1 MAMSQMSG
9 GLSRIIESFHSEIFA
24 ILSTIEAAIDFSDD
38 MEGDIGIDNIISSI
52 EEDILPGIYQLIARH
67 DDKNFLRDGLKVVIV
82 GGPNVGKSSL
92 LNRLVNRE
100 RAIVTEFPGTTRDFI
115 EDSFITRGVPIIITD
130 TAGIHEAPDPVERI
144 GIEKAWEHMTLA
156 DIVLYTIDAGKPVSP
171 DDIQLFKRLKEK
183 KIILVINKTDLPQ
196 EKQLFSLPKE
206 WRDAPRREISAL
218 YNRGIDEL
226 KEFIASLS
234 FDAVGQQEHIIV
246 PNVRH
251 KAALEKAGEALSA
264 VLSGLKDGASFDLIS
279 IDLHTV
285 LDAFSEITGSA
296 IHSDVLDQ
304 IFSQF
309 CIGK

>member
-1 MAMSQMSG
+1 M
-9 GLSRIIESFHSEIFA
+9 
-24 ILSTIEAAIDFSDD
+24 
-38 MEGDIGIDNIISSI
+38 
-52 EEDILPGIYQLIARH
+52 
-67 DDKNFLRDGLKVVIV
+67 IV

-115 EDSFITRGVPIIITD
+115 EDSFITRGVPIIVMD

-144 GIEKAWEHMTLA
+144 GIEKAWEHMTQA
-156 DIVLYTIDAGKPVSP
+156 DMVLYTIDAGKPVSS
-171 DDIQLFKRLKEK
+171 DDIQLFDRLEGK

-196 EKQLFSLPKE
+196 DKKLFLLPKE
-206 WRDAPRREISAL
+206 WRDTPRREISAL

-226 KEFIASLS
+226 KEFIASLA
-234 FDAVGQQEHIIV
+234 FDAVEQQEHIIV

-251 KAALEKAGEALSA
+251 KVALEKAGKALSA
-264 VLSGLKDGASFDLIS
+264 VLSGLKGGTSFDLIS

-285 LDAFSEITGSA
+285 LDAFSEISGRT
-296 IHSDVLDQ
+296 IRSDVLDQ
-304 IFSQF
+304 IFSRF